1 MHKILASPAKSKIYM
16 SISQVTKSKYNQEQ
30 GLWKGLSE
38 AISQT
43 ESFFKKEGSI
53 LEQLKL
59 IQWI

>member
-1 MHKILASPAKSKIYM
+1 MIYM